1 MVLTLCL
8 FLFFSVVQCSP
19 INVRKVTY
27 STVGWVNLYKKF
39 EIEKYT
45 GCGKAI
51 VPKNVCRNI
60 LNIFLHKWLADLH
73 GFAWVWEYRKLPV
86 THTLKVIS
94 IIFAK
99 REFYFKY
106 FKFWFW
112 MCCKNI
118 FLCTFRW
125 TNFPFF
131 KTAQKGWKALK
142 TVNFWKMNSFSN
154 FPPSH

>member
-1 MVLTLCL
+1 MY
-8 FLFFSVVQCSP
+8 Q
-19 INVRKVTY
+19 
-27 STVGWVNLYKKF
+27 KF

-86 THTLKVIS
+86 THTLIVIS

-106 FKFWFW
+106 FIFWF
-112 MCCKNI
+112 
-118 FLCTFRW
+118 
-125 TNFPFF
+125 
-131 KTAQKGWKALK
+131 
-142 TVNFWKMNSFSN
+142 
-154 FPPSH
+154 